1 MERFEI
7 VKKLGR
13 GSYGSAVAAMRK
25 DTKELVVIKRVDMTE
40 MDEAEKKQAMTEA
53 ALLNVLKHPGI
64 IAYHEAFIEDDVLNI
79 VMEYAERGDL
89 QKAIRAQRK
98 AGRHFSED
106 QILQWAAQLSLALQN
121 IHAHHVLHRDLKTA
135 NCFLLASGV
144 VKVGDFGIAKVLE
157 RTAAQANTQIGTP
170 YFLSPE
176 AVSAKPY
183 GRASDVW
190 GLGCVLF
197 EVCSLRR
204 VFTASSLLALVYKIV
219 NEPVPEIPA
228 HYSPELRDLVAAML
242 EKDADRRPSAAD
254 ILAMPVMQRVLREM
268 AGPAADADAEGGD
281 EEEDGEAGEGRGA
294 DAAEDG
300 VSSPQAPSPG
310 GGADASA
317 GSAVGFAS
325 GSGASEQGPMDGS
338 GGGSLVCETAVVDAD
353 ISPGAVFAT
362 ARGGGGAATDA
373 WGVGGASLVPAGGRP
388 AAGSGA
394 GSGGATPRSRDDE
407 HAHGDDGDGDEDEDE
422 DGYSSD
428 EYEDDFEEEPDAAP
442 GAGERGRG
450 GAAALLSPSAR
461 ADRARGER
469 ARDDRISADLRSLA
483 AEELIR
489 STTLAASSG
498 NSSAPDSGFKADAR
512 ETFGTLWTRRA
523 APCAPASAQHPSRS
537 STTSCCP

>member
-40 MDEAEKKQAMTEA
+40 MDEAEKKQVSLWAVAEQLLPQVQPRDALGQWPAGKRPALSRPRLADNAQAMTEA

-294 DAAEDG
+294 DA
-300 VSSPQAPSPG
+300 PSPG

-407 HAHGDDGDGDEDEDE
+407 H
-422 DGYSSD
+422 
-428 EYEDDFEEEPDAAP
+428 
-442 GAGERGRG
+442 
-450 GAAALLSPSAR
+450 
-461 ADRARGER
+461 
-469 ARDDRISADLRSLA
+469 
-483 AEELIR
+483 
-489 STTLAASSG
+489 
-498 NSSAPDSGFKADAR
+498 
-512 ETFGTLWTRRA
+512 
-523 APCAPASAQHPSRS
+523 
-537 STTSCCP
+537 